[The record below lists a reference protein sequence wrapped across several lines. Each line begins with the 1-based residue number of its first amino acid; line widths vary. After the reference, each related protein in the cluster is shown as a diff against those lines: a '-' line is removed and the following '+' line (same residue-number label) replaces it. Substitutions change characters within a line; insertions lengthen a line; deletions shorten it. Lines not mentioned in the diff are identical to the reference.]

1 MRPSRLDPNIMRL
14 IQQQQAVQLAETT
27 LISTGDPDV
36 TTVSSAVDA
45 ANAAIVDLDART
57 QPLNDFLTDIS
68 NLPLPTL
75 SDRILYWDGFSQT
88 IKFLRIGT
96 NLSISSG
103 ILNAS
108 GGGGGSGNSYFP
120 SGW

>member
-1 MRPSRLDPNIMRL
+1 MRPSRTDPNLMRL
-14 IQQQQAVQLAETT
+14 FQQANQLPIAETT
-27 LISTGDPDV
+27 LITTGDPNV
-36 TTVSSAVDA
+36 STVSE
-45 ANAAIVDLDART
+45 AIIDLDART

-68 NLPLPTL
+68 NLPLPTITN
-75 SDRILYWDGFSQT
+75 RILYWNATTQT
-88 IKFLRIGT
+88 VEFLRIGT

-103 ILNAS
+103 TLNAS